1 MKRPLRFLIVFS
13 IGLAALGGIFGLA
26 EWAWSLMDDSF
37 ARDNAVWLRQI
48 ETETPL
54 RAYTLPDVK
63 NIRDCGGWKTQDGRR
78 VICWKSRTRRYD
90 GPCRRHPQATHGRRT
105 ARNPAPAAGSRLLWA
120 DTS

>member
-90 GPCRRHPQATHGRRT
+90 GPCRRHTQATHGRRT

>member
-1 MKRPLRFLIVFS
+1 MPSHNNEAVIAAPSFFE
-13 IGLAALGGIFGLA
+13 LAVARAIPFLGGVFGLA

-63 NIRDCGGWKTQDGRR
+63 NIRDCGG
-78 VICWKSRTRRYD
+78 
-90 GPCRRHPQATHGRRT
+90 
-105 ARNPAPAAGSRLLWA
+105 
-120 DTS
+120 